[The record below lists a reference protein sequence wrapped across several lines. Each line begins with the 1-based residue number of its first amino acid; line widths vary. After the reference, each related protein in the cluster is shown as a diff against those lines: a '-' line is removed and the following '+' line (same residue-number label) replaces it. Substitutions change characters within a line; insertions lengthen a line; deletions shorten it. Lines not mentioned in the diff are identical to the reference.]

1 MSILI
6 RHATIDDMPSVLEIV
21 NYEILNTTAIWDY
34 DIRTLEAQIAILKE
48 KQIKN
53 FPFIVAEKE
62 GIIVGFGTYGDFRFK
77 IGYRFTVEHSVYV
90 HKDFH
95 GNGIGSLLLK
105 ELIALAKNQKL
116 HTMIGVIDA
125 ENTGSIVF
133 HEKMGFKKNGHLLET
148 GYKFNKWLDSVFVQ
162 LMLDDNVD

>member
-1 MSILI
+1 MAITI
-6 RHATIDDMPSVLEIV
+6 RQATINDMPSVLEIV

-34 DIRTLEAQIAILKE
+34 DIRILEEQRTIFRE
-48 KQIKN
+48 KQDKN

-62 GIIVGFGTYGDFRFK
+62 GTIVGFGTYGAFRFK

-95 GNGIGSLLLK
+95 GNGIGSLLLN

-125 ENTGSIVF
+125 ENAGSIAF
-133 HEKMGFKKNGHLLET
+133 HEKMGFKKNGHLIAT
-148 GYKFNKWLDSVFVQ
+148 GYKFNRWLDSVFVQ
-162 LMLDDNVD
+162 LILE